1 MSLIHKQEMTE
12 KNLAAKRSNGSMTRG
27 PVTPEGKAN
36 SAASN
41 LRHGFYSKAQN
52 GALTALGEDPQ
63 EYAELMN
70 SLENNLAEGLE
81 SELVQRIGRALWRMK
96 RAERMQDGLAAK
108 RIQGAQQIQEF
119 AGRCQRVRAAD
130 NLLRYETLAVAL
142 ARRDG
147 PTRVEIQTFVGSF
160 GDNPEAEMQEFFL
173 LLRSLEKP
181 EEEAGPAAESPGAGL
196 GKPEAEE
203 REWKAAR
210 RKARAQLNEM
220 MESYRR
226 ACVQLSEQV
235 ENMQS
240 PESLAAMMAPQDEN
254 ALLMQRMEDSSLRQL
269 WRLTNVL
276 FKVRNGALTRRD
288 VKNEDRPDYVY
299 ENKWTSD
306 TMPENQHDFLAENA
320 AISR

>member
-1 MSLIHKQEMTE
+1 LLLEVSMSLVHKPEMTE
-12 KNLAAKRSNGSMTRG
+12 KNLAAHRANGSQSRG
-27 PVTPEGKAN
+27 AVTPEGKARV
-36 SAASN
+36 AAVN
-41 LRHGFYSKAQN
+41 LRHGFYSQAQN
-52 GALTALGEDPQ
+52 QALTALGEDPQ

-70 SLENNLAEGLE
+70 SLENDLAEGLE
-81 SELVQRIGRALWRMK
+81 SELVQRIGRALSRMK
-96 RAERMQDGLAAK
+96 RAERMQDNLALK
-108 RIQGAQQIQEF
+108 RIQGAKQIQEF
-119 AGRCQRVRAAD
+119 TGRSQLVRAAD
-130 NLLRYETLAVAL
+130 NLARYETLAGAL

-147 PTRVEIQTFVGSF
+147 PRRAEIRTFVKSL

-181 EEEAGPAAESPGAGL
+181 EPGPGAESLGTGP

-226 ACVQLSEQV
+226 VCVQLSEQV
-235 ENMQS
+235 EYMQS
-240 PESLAAMMAPQDEN
+240 PENLAALMAPQDEN

-276 FKVRNGALTRRD
+276 FRVRNGALSPRD
-288 VKNEDRPDYVY
+288 VKNEGTSGDVY
-299 ENKWTSD
+299 ENKGASD
-306 TMPENQHDFLAENA
+306 TMPDY
-320 AISR
+320 